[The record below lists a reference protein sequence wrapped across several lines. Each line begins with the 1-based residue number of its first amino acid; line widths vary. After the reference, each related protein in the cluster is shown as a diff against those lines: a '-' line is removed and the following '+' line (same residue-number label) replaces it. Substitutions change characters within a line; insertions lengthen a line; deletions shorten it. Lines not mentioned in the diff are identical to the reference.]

1 MILRLILVLCLAS
14 AAQADEARMITE
26 AEQPQWNAVGRLNV
40 AGNRTCTATLIS
52 ETEVITAAHCLFHPV
67 THHQAAPD
75 TIRFVA
81 GFRQDSYAALVGVDA
96 VALLPAYAYTG
107 LTADLTT
114 ISSDIAL
121 LHLSRPVL
129 GHEAEPL
136 AVQDLTA
143 AELVDLLG
151 YGRDRPQIASI
162 RAGCSVLDQVQ
173 GAWLLDCPVLP
184 GLSGAPAVVAGGQGL
199 VAVVSSSVGTRVA
212 GVQALLVPIAPHLA
226 ELRARLK

>member
-1 MILRLILVLCLAS
+1 MILRLIMALCLAS
-14 AAQADEARMITE
+14 AAQADEARMITS
-26 AEQPQWNAVGRLNV
+26 AEQPAWNAVGRLNV
-40 AGNRTCTATLIS
+40 AGNRSCTATLIS
-52 ETEVITAAHCLFHPV
+52 DTEVITAAHCLFNPR
-67 THHQAAPD
+67 TGHQAAPD

-81 GFRQDSYAALVGVDA
+81 GFRQGEYAALVRVDA

-129 GHEAEPL
+129 RSEAVPL
-136 AVQDLTA
+136 AVLDLVA
-143 AELVDLLG
+143 AGPVDVVG
-151 YGRDRPQIASI
+151 YGRDRPQIISI
-162 RAGCSVLDQVQ
+162 RANCPVLDKVQ

-184 GLSGAPAVVAGGQGL
+184 GLSGAPAVMAGGQGL

-212 GVQALLVPIAPHLA
+212 GVQALLVPIASHLA
-226 ELRARLK
+226 ALRARLK